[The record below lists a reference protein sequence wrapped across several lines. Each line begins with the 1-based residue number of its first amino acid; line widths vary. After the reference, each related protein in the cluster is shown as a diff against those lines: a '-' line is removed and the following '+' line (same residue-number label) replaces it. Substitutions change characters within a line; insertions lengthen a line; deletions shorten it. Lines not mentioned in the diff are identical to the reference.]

1 MSTINSFAQAI
12 DCLEAAKKNTQE
24 TFHDLLYN
32 VYYRFQKTSSYA
44 VKDPKIAEELEYL
57 RLATAVDDP
66 EIALKAAN
74 YHALMK
80 NLLKL
85 GHANFGTKKADL
97 IRHSLWLPQNEIEIL
112 TEGITPMVVHPDF
125 YPWYRKSYTYMNYK
139 TRDKGVYI
147 YDLKGYVTIPY
158 GTEIVGYHKVFD
170 GVELELEY
178 YDDDIAEQMVRHYI
192 IQSVHPT
199 IVVPLDTSRESPDN
213 DFI

>member
-32 VYYRFQKTSSYA
+32 VYYRFQKTSS
-44 VKDPKIAEELEYL
+44 
-57 RLATAVDDP
+57 
-66 EIALKAAN
+66 
-74 YHALMK
+74 
-80 NLLKL
+80 
-85 GHANFGTKKADL
+85 HANFGTKKVDL

-125 YPWYRKSYTYMNYK
+125 YPWYRKTYTYMNYK